1 MKRTGKIIS
10 IFCALLMVMSLMAGC
25 ANDSSKAMQKKS
37 KSVSESSSSEAEK
50 IGEDAALEIALKDAG
65 LSESKVKRI
74 KCELDYD
81 DGRTEYEVEFKKGT
95 TEYNY
100 TIDAFSG
107 EILEKDIDK
116 YDDDDDDDD

>member
-10 IFCALLMVMSLMAGC
+10 VFCALLMVMSLMAGC
-25 ANDSSKAMQKKS
+25 ANDSSKAIQKKS
-37 KSVSESSSSEAEK
+37 KSVNESSGSEADK

-74 KCELDYD
+74 RCELDYD
-81 DGRTEYEVEFKKGT
+81 DDDGRYEYEVEFRKGT
-95 TEYNY
+95 TEYDY

-107 EILEKDIDK
+107 EILEKDVDK
-116 YDDDDDDDD
+116 DDD